1 MLRVLVV
8 VLCLPVVSVM
18 IVLSLVGVGVGG
30 VSGVLILNRDLTA
43 LVWFVLVVKKAS
55 VVCEWLCWWKAE
67 NLPDR

>member
-30 VSGVLILNRDLTA
+30 VSGVLILTA

>member
-8 VLCLPVVSVM
+8 VLCLPLVSVM

-43 LVWFVLVVKKAS
+43 LVWFVLMVKKAS
-55 VVCEWLCWWKAE
+55 VVCE
-67 NLPDR
+67 

>member
-8 VLCLPVVSVM
+8 VLCLPLVSVM

-30 VSGVLILNRDLTA
+30 VSGVLILTA